1 MTTRLDRF
9 HRRAEEGWPE
19 LALRELSSGRK
30 QSHWI
35 WWVFPQLEG
44 LGGSPISNRYALED
58 DDEARAFLDDSLL
71 RSNLVAV
78 TAAVRTQVDEGTP
91 LAVLLGSAVDVRK
104 LVSSLTLFGEIC
116 VPDRPEEAQL
126 AADCR
131 RILAAAAAQGV
142 PPCATTLNALGL

>member
-1 MTTRLDRF
+1 M
-9 HRRAEEGWPE
+9 
-19 LALRELSSGRK
+19 
-30 QSHWI
+30 
-35 WWVFPQLEG
+35 
-44 LGGSPISNRYALED
+44 
-58 DDEARAFLDDSLL
+58 
-71 RSNLVAV
+71 AV

-91 LAVLLGSAVDVRK
+91 LAVLPGSAVDVRK